1 MVPVPNVTRADVVA
15 AARNPLAFIAARWT
29 PDPRTVR
36 RAALAALVMSVVIVV
51 TGGAVRL
58 TGSGLGCP
66 TWPKCT
72 DDSLTTT
79 SAMGFH
85 GAIEF
90 GNRMLTYVLCA
101 AVGWAIIAARS
112 QKPWR
117 RGLTRLGWAQFWIVM
132 SNAVLGGI
140 VVLVGLNPYT
150 VAAHFLLSSALIAV
164 ATLMWQR
171 SREGDAEPKPL
182 VGKAVQQLVW
192 FLVTASVLLIAVG
205 TVVTGAGPHAG
216 DSKEVDRIPIDWET
230 VAKLHAVLAWIV
242 VTLTFALWFVLKA
255 VDAPKGPLD
264 RTRDLFLILL
274 SQGVIGYVQYFTN
287 LPRPWSPST
296 CSARAWCGSACCG
309 CCCRSASGR
318 RSSPTCPARRW
329 NSRSPR
335 AREASPVRNGSPVA
349 GHQVVDRRA
358 QIGPGQL
365 RPPAEPI
372 ALHGGGGRDRIVVTP
387 PYDVRYDLHRGAE
400 RGQQVEGLALGDQA
414 AVPAGDRRAGEG
426 GQAHV
431 DPAVLEP
438 ELRLVDGRPPEVPL
452 VPYDE
457 LGQLLVRHLRE
468 QVLR

>member
-1 MVPVPNVTRADVVA
+1 MVRVQNLTRADALSAV
-15 AARNPLAFIAARWT
+15 RNPLAFIAERWT
-29 PDPRTVR
+29 PAARTVQ

-72 DDSLTTT
+72 DDSLTAT

-101 AVGWAIIAARS
+101 AVGWAIVAARS

-150 VAAHFLLSSALIAV
+150 VAAHFLLSTALITV
-164 ATLMWQR
+164 AALMWQR
-171 SREGDAEPKPL
+171 TREGDAAPRPL
-182 VGKAVQQLVW
+182 VGKSVQQLVW
-192 FLVTASVLLIAVG
+192 FLVVAAVLLIAVG

-216 DSKEVDRIPIDWET
+216 DSSEVERIPVGWET

-255 VDAPKGPLD
+255 VDAPQGPLR

-274 SQGVIGYVQYFTN
+274 SQGVIGYVQYFTD
-287 LPRPWSPST
+287 LP
-296 CSARAWCGSACCG
+296 
-309 CCCRSASGR
+309 
-318 RSSPTCPARRW
+318 
-329 NSRSPR
+329 
-335 AREASPVRNGSPVA
+335 EALV
-349 GHQVVDRRA
+349 
-358 QIGPGQL
+358 
-365 RPPAEPI
+365 
-372 ALHGGGGRDRIVVTP
+372 ALHMLGSCLVWIGVLRV
-387 PYDVRYDLHRGAE
+387 L
-400 RGQQVEGLALGDQA
+400 LALRERPETVADLPG
-414 AVPAGDRRAGEG
+414 PATASALTRA
-426 GQAHV
+426 
-431 DPAVLEP
+431 
-438 ELRLVDGRPPEVPL
+438 
-452 VPYDE
+452 
-457 LGQLLVRHLRE
+457 
-468 QVLR
+468 